1 MYRQKDDVSLPSQP
15 DLNEE
20 PSSGASL
27 RFRPPVSTDGPAVT
41 ALISRCP
48 PLDRNSAY
56 CNLIQCTHFADQCV
70 IAELGDRIVGWVSGH
85 RPASDPRAFFVW
97 QVAVAAEGR
106 GKGLASQMIKSLLT
120 RSAQHDVTHLITT
133 ITDGNKAS
141 WALFRGLARDWDA
154 ELERSALF
162 EREAHFAG
170 AYPTEYQARIGP
182 LTFSKIQKAQG

>member
-1 MYRQKDDVSLPSQP
+1 MSLPSQSDP
-15 DLNEE
+15 GAE
-20 PSSGASL
+20 PAPHPEL
-27 RFRPPVSTDGPAVT
+27 RFRPPVGTDGPAVT

-70 IAELGDRIVGWVSGH
+70 VAEIGGRIVGWVSGH

-97 QVAVAAEGR
+97 QVAVATEGR
-106 GKGLASQMIKSLLT
+106 GKGLAKRMIQSLLT

-133 ITDGNKAS
+133 ITDDNAAS

-154 ELERSALF
+154 PIERTVCF

-182 LTFSKIQKAQG
+182 LTYSKIHQPQG